1 MKCPV
6 CGYLYGSNKKQSED
20 LGEMMRKRD
29 EKTRKLIQKVQRDI
43 VKKVPSDRTLNSYW
57 KFIKA
62 VEHIEDRELRRGI
75 NDFYKANHINY
86 GRGLAYLKAIIVNKH
101 LNKDKQ
107 KELERKRLGSTP
119 PLKEIR

>member
-1 MKCPV
+1 
-6 CGYLYGSNKKQSED
+6 
-20 LGEMMRKRD
+20 MRKRG

-119 PLKEIR
+119 PLREI

>member
-20 LGEMMRKRD
+20 LGEMMKKRG

-119 PLKEIR
+119 PLREI